1 MFAFIILLSFLFIN
15 AQTAKKP
22 QTTKK
27 DETSVNKNLK
37 NKKGE
42 TKDSAKSENVSKT
55 QTSAKSNAKTTS
67 KTNKDLTKSTT
78 AKDST
83 KSKTTKPKN
92 EDSQA
97 KTDEKPNLFD
107 ESLRQ
112 ETSQNVSRDDINGED
127 LEVRN
132 AALNALGKEAGTVVV
147 MEPQTG
153 KVLSIVNQDWA
164 IRKTFKPCSTI
175 KLVTAVASIKEKI
188 IDEKGNIKN
197 YDFPMDLT
205 DALAYSNN
213 AYFQLAGANLG
224 QRKFFTY
231 ARALGLG
238 EPTGIN
244 SENEASGKIPSYKF
258 GSEVNRIYSHGDNFE
273 VTAVQ
278 LATVVSTITN
288 GGRIVVPQI
297 PKERTENASFVGYMK
312 RELNLPK
319 ETLQSVI
326 PGMLGAVNYG
336 TAQKS
341 FEPTL
346 NIAGKTG
353 SCIADGTWIGLF
365 ASVSSAINPKLAVV
379 VITKGSKARG
389 NKSAEIASKVYS
401 FLAYRLREIPEG
413 IANETF
419 PNPIPKVSPKISF
432 KLDTAKSEDSDE
444 KIVENSARKSFNVIK
459 ASFNSKPKKNLVSND
474 KTESNPTNT
483 SNPINTSQVN
493 KSVRPRIVQTKN

>member
-1 MFAFIILLSFLFIN
+1 LSFSFIN
-15 AQTAKKP
+15 AQT
-22 QTTKK
+22 TKK
-27 DETSVNKNLK
+27 TQTQKKEATSNNKILK
-37 NKKGE
+37 DKKGE
-42 TKDSAKSENVSKT
+42 IKDSAKSETVSKT
-55 QTSAKSNAKTTS
+55 QTSAKSTKNSVKPTKDTS
-67 KTNKDLTKSTT
+67 KST

-83 KSKTTKPKN
+83 KSKTTKPKTEN
-92 EDSQA
+92 SQA
-97 KTDEKPNLFD
+97 KSTQTEEKPNLFD
-107 ESLRQ
+107 ESLRI
-112 ETSQNVSRDDINGED
+112 ETGQNISRDDINGED

-175 KLVTAVASIKEKI
+175 KLVTAVASIKEKV

-231 ARALGLG
+231 AHALGLG

-244 SENEASGKIPSYKF
+244 SENEASGKIPNYKF
-258 GSEVNRIYSHGDNFE
+258 GSEINRSYSHGDDFE

-278 LATVVSTITN
+278 LATVVSAITN

-326 PGMLGAVNYG
+326 PGMIGSVNYG
-336 TAQKS
+336 TAQNS

-346 NIAGKTG
+346 NVAGKTG

-379 VITKGSKARG
+379 VITNGSKARG
-389 NKSAEIASKVYS
+389 SKSAEIASKVYS
-401 FLAYRLREIPEG
+401 FLAYRLRETPEST
-413 IANETF
+413 ANNEIYL
-419 PNPIPKVSPKISF
+419 NPTPKVSPKISF
-432 KLDTAKSEDSDE
+432 KLDTAKSDDSDE
-444 KIVENSARKSFNVIK
+444 KTSDDSARKSFETIK
-459 ASFNSKPKKNLVSND
+459 ASFNSKSKKNLVSNQRNE
-474 KTESNPTNT
+474 TPTSNTSNPTNT
-483 SNPINTSQVN
+483 SHVN
-493 KSVRPRIVQTKN
+493 NSVRPRIVTNKN